1 MTTLNDKLAKIM
13 EIADGEECS
22 RAFQLFCRQHE
33 AELPVPGEN
42 PLFDKAMWNASS
54 FTTLSANDQ
63 SILEKVTGKLLG
75 ETRNAAEK
83 TVVALKDLV
92 TASREAAI
100 QTWQDT
106 LASMQWNQLVPA
118 GATRGVGSQLVSL
131 GTFEKQM
138 EDIKIQINLGYLVDK
153 DQLRIL
159 LQAKDSEENAR
170 EDVEIRVN
178 ESARGTVF
186 SRKTNQD
193 GSMVAPSIPVGPGEY
208 QIQVLWTD
216 QVIETPFF
224 RI

>member
-1 MTTLNDKLAKIM
+1 
-13 EIADGEECS
+13 
-22 RAFQLFCRQHE
+22 
-33 AELPVPGEN
+33 
-42 PLFDKAMWNASS
+42 MWNASS